1 MFIFTFSCGII
12 IYGDRKMENA
22 YRLFNISEKLEEIAC
37 ELEKGE
43 LNLDESVNKFEEGMK
58 LSKSCKEMLDTAEK
72 KITMLI
78 TDDGKIEEKNFIPE
92 E

>member
-1 MFIFTFSCGII
+1 MSKKDINFE
-12 IYGDRKMENA
+12 DA
-22 YRLFNISEKLEEIAC
+22 ISKLNEIAE
-37 ELEKGE
+37 ELESVN
-43 LNLDESVNKFEEGMK
+43 LSLDESMAKFEEGMK

>member
-1 MFIFTFSCGII
+1 M
-12 IYGDRKMENA
+12 A
-22 YRLFNISEKLEEIAC
+22 
-37 ELEKGE
+37 
-43 LNLDESVNKFEEGMK
+43 KFEEGMK

>member
-1 MFIFTFSCGII
+1 MSKKDINFE
-12 IYGDRKMENA
+12 DA
-22 YRLFNISEKLEEIAC
+22 ISKLNEIAE
-37 ELEKGE
+37 ELENGN
-43 LNLDESVNKFEEGMK
+43 LSLDESMAKFEEGMK

>member
-1 MFIFTFSCGII
+1 MSKKDINFE
-12 IYGDRKMENA
+12 DA
-22 YRLFNISEKLEEIAC
+22 ISKLNDIAE
-37 ELEKGE
+37 ELESGN
-43 LNLDESVNKFEEGMK
+43 LSLDESMAKFEEGMK

>member
-1 MFIFTFSCGII
+1 MSKKDINFE
-12 IYGDRKMENA
+12 DA
-22 YRLFNISEKLEEIAC
+22 ISKLNEIAE
-37 ELEKGE
+37 ELENGN
-43 LNLDESVNKFEEGMK
+43 LSLDESMAKFEEGMK

-78 TDDGKIEEKNFIPE
+78 TDDGKIEEKNFFPE

>member
-1 MFIFTFSCGII
+1 MSKKDINFE
-12 IYGDRKMENA
+12 DA
-22 YRLFNISEKLEEIAC
+22 ISKLNEIAE
-37 ELEKGE
+37 ELESGN
-43 LNLDESVNKFEEGMK
+43 LSLDESMAKFEEGMK

>member
-1 MFIFTFSCGII
+1 MSKKDINFE
-12 IYGDRKMENA
+12 DA
-22 YRLFNISEKLEEIAC
+22 ISKLNEIAE
-37 ELEKGE
+37 ELESGK
-43 LNLDESVNKFEEGMK
+43 LSLDESMAKFEEGMK